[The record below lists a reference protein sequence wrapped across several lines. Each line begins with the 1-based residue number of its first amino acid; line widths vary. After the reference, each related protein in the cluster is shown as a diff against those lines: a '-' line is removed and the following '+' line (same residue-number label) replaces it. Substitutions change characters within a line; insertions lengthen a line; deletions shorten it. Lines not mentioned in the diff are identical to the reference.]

1 MNESFYVLVSDDDEV
16 MALFKQ
22 QNSEESVRADGTWGN
37 PMEEEIEEWD
47 GARVV
52 TIVED
57 FVEIYDKKIAD
68 DEVLMLEDIEE
79 YRVKKSN
86 D

>member
-22 QNSEESVRADGTWGN
+22 QNSEESVRADGTWGS